1 MTIELVVAV
10 VRWRS
15 LSLENRIAALLGF
28 NANLISCVLG
38 LGISSTAIGCTEI
51 CPIPSFVAAK
61 RLDAY
66 LYLPLQTLNYPV
78 SLMNTTIMTK
88 LTEYNIIPNTL
99 PIRTRSMS
107 LKQLNVKIPEQE
119 LRILE
124 AFADKTERTK
134 TDIIREF
141 IRSLQAKI

>member
-1 MTIELVVAV
+1 MLLPFTTNNVLVLFYTKIV
-10 VRWRS
+10 
-15 LSLENRIAALLGF
+15 N
-28 NANLISCVLG
+28 
-38 LGISSTAIGCTEI
+38 
-51 CPIPSFVAAK
+51 
-61 RLDAY
+61 
-66 LYLPLQTLNYPV
+66 
-78 SLMNTTIMTK
+78 NTTKHSTSSGK
-88 LTEYNIIPNTL
+88 RN
-99 PIRTRSMS
+99 MS

>member
-1 MTIELVVAV
+1 MNYCAAGNRVTIDPNV
-10 VRWRS
+10 
-15 LSLENRIAALLGF
+15 IP
-28 NANLISCVLG
+28 CVLG
-38 LGISSTAIGCTEI
+38 FGSSSTAIGCTEI
-51 CPIPSFVAAK
+51 RPIHSLRFVAAK
-61 RLDAY
+61 PLDAH
-66 LYLPLQTLNYPV
+66 LSLPLQTLKHPV
-78 SLMNTTIMTK
+78 SQMNTTTMTK
-88 LTEYNIIPNTL
+88 LTEYNIVPSNL

>member
-1 MTIELVVAV
+1 
-10 VRWRS
+10 
-15 LSLENRIAALLGF
+15 
-28 NANLISCVLG
+28 
-38 LGISSTAIGCTEI
+38 
-51 CPIPSFVAAK
+51 
-61 RLDAY
+61 
-66 LYLPLQTLNYPV
+66 
-78 SLMNTTIMTK
+78 MNTFTMTK
-88 LTEYNIIPNTL
+88 LAEYSIIPTTH
-99 PIRTRSMS
+99 PARTRSMS

>member
-1 MTIELVVAV
+1 MNPTTMPKFAEYTMMPN
-10 VRWRS
+10 S
-15 LSLENRIAALLGF
+15 
-28 NANLISCVLG
+28 
-38 LGISSTAIGCTEI
+38 
-51 CPIPSFVAAK
+51 
-61 RLDAY
+61 
-66 LYLPLQTLNYPV
+66 LPL
-78 SLMNTTIMTK
+78 
-88 LTEYNIIPNTL
+88 
-99 PIRTRSMS
+99 RTRSMS

>member
-1 MTIELVVAV
+1 MSEL
-10 VRWRS
+10 
-15 LSLENRIAALLGF
+15 IFHQTLLTTCQASAQIDTKTM
-28 NANLISCVLG
+28 NQPTQIS
-38 LGISSTAIGCTEI
+38 
-51 CPIPSFVAAK
+51 IPS
-61 RLDAY
+61 
-66 LYLPLQTLNYPV
+66 
-78 SLMNTTIMTK
+78 S
-88 LTEYNIIPNTL
+88 
-99 PIRTRSMS
+99 TRSMS